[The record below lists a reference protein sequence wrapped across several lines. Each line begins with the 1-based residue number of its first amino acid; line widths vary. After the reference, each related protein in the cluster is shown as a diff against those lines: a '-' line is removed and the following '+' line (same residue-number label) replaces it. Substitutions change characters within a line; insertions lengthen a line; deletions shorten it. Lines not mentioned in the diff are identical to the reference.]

1 MKCWDAIIAGAGI
14 IGVAT
19 ALELRERGAEVLLLD
34 RGEPGREAS
43 SAAAGMLCGVDPE
56 TPLRLRDMAR
66 ECARVYPQFVEKLEG
81 LSGIRVDLRRQGT
94 NCRDILLVL
103 GF

>member
-1 MKCWDAIIAGAGI
+1 MDVNSWDAIIAGAGI

-56 TPLRLRDMAR
+56 TPPLLRAMAR
-66 ECARVYPQFVEKLEG
+66 ECARVYPQFVQKLEG
-81 LSGIRVDLRRQGT
+81 ASGIRVTIPARGR
-94 NCRDILLVL
+94 
-103 GF
+103 